1 MANMPG
7 ALKAV
12 NSEKAVTANI
22 GYSKDIE
29 LQKPTDDTD
38 LQVSTLTESRIH
50 IISKYLHL

>member
-29 LQKPTDDTD
+29 LQEPTDDTD
-38 LQVSTLTESRIH
+38 LQVSTLT
-50 IISKYLHL
+50 